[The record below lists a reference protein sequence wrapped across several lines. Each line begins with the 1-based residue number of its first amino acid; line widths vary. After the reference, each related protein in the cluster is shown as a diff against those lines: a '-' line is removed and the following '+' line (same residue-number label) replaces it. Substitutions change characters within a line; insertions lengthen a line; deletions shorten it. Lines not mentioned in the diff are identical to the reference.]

1 MKPVFTYETIEE
13 EYDYRMRN
21 IMEKFVPLNKMSKKK
36 NKKIEISMYCQNCKL
51 FETCTELKNVSC
63 VKYNPIKK

>member
-1 MKPVFTYETIEE
+1 MEGEIIYSNKIE
-13 EYDYRMRN
+13 MT
-21 IMEKFVPLNKMSKKK
+21 KKK

-63 VKYNPIKK
+63 VNYKPIKN

>member
-1 MKPVFTYETIEE
+1 MT
-13 EYDYRMRN
+13 N
-21 IMEKFVPLNKMSKKK
+21 KK

-51 FETCTELKNVSC
+51 FETCTESKKVSC

>member
-1 MKPVFTYETIEE
+1 MEE
-13 EYDYRMRN
+13 EIIHSYKIEMT
-21 IMEKFVPLNKMSKKK
+21 KKK

-63 VKYNPIKK
+63 INYKPIKK